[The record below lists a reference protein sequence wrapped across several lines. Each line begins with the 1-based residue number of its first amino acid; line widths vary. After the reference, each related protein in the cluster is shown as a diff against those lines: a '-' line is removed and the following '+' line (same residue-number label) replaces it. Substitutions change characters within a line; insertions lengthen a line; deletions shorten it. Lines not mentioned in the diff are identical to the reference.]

1 MNNEDLF
8 VRELSAF
15 LDTKFNDFSKTRIIR
30 MLSDYKSRLPPVTI
44 TKIVDRTVVEKRP
57 SSIPIKSLITESE
70 MFIEAKEICELYEV
84 DFNMFMS
91 KNRKCVTKVASAR
104 KAFCRK
110 MYNEYLC
117 NNSMLSK
124 FFDVHHTT
132 ISFYLHGKNS

>member
-44 TKIVDRTVVEKRP
+44 TKFIERTVVEKRQP
-57 SSIPIKSLITESE
+57 SAPMKSLITESE
-70 MFIEAKEICELYEV
+70 MFIEAKQICDLYEI
-84 DFNMFMS
+84 DMNMFMT
-91 KNRKCVTKVASAR
+91 KKKCLAKVASAR

-110 MYNEYLC
+110 MYNQYMC

-132 ISFYLHGKNS
+132 ISFYLHGKSN